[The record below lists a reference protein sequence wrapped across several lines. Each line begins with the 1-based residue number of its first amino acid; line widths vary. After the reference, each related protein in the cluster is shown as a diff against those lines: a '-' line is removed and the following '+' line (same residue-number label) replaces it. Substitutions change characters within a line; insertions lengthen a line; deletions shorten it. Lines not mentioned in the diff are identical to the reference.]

1 VFERR
6 VIVLACVLLLAGCA
20 TPGSATRPPTA
31 PLQATPSQEPLE
43 LWPLPDDPMGLAR
56 AAGLEPLTI
65 ESLEY
70 HVHAHL
76 DVFMDGRPVL
86 VPAGIGIDIE
96 DPAVK
101 RFDDPAGVG
110 YGGIE
115 EPCEDPCISP
125 LHTHDPDGV
134 IHTESPTPTP
144 NTIGVPGGPHV
155 LRCVD
160 SSRGAR
166 DSLEFR
172 PRAAASV
179 EQPPTLPTRF
189 ARYPAR
195 EADARLPRRH
205 GRAARRD
212 TLALR
217 GLTDADDEA

>member
-1 VFERR
+1 MVFERR
-6 VIVLACVLLLAGCA
+6 VTVLACVVLLAGCA
-20 TPGSATRPPTA
+20 TPGNSTPSPAVPS
-31 PLQATPSQEPLE
+31 QATPSQAPLE

-70 HVHAHL
+70 HVHVHL

-86 VPAGIGIDIE
+86 VPAGIGIDID

-101 RFDDPAGVG
+101 RFEDPVA

-144 NTIGVPGGPHV
+144 NTLG
-155 LRCVD
+155 
-160 SSRGAR
+160 
-166 DSLEFR
+166 EFLIEWD
-172 PRAAASV
+172 V
-179 EQPPTLPTRF
+179 TLPDD
-189 ARYPAR
+189 AKVYVDG
-195 EADARLPRRH
+195 EAYSGDVAEIE
-205 GRAARRD
+205 
-212 TLALR
+212 
-217 GLTDADDEA
+217 LTDMLEIAIVMGEPPSVIPSEFPAGLRF